1 MVVKI
6 FTNQNYLVKKIFL
19 WHVNDVL
26 MAYYNEWICELL
38 AQQGEFWAIQETSY
52 LICNGLTWN
61 LG

>member
-1 MVVKI
+1 
-6 FTNQNYLVKKIFL
+6 
-19 WHVNDVL
+19 

-52 LICNGLTWN
+52 LIYNGLTWN